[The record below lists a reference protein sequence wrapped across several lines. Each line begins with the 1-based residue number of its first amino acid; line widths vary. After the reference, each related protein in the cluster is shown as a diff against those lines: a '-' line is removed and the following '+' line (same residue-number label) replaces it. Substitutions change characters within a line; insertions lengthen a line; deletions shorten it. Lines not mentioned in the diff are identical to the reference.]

1 MYRIYPN
8 VSVNFEKIKTEKNE
22 MLNDFTVPDEDD

>member
-22 MLNDFTVPDEDD
+22 MLIGFLILCKK